1 MNSLVESFHRYIHPN
16 YTPSIKKELLECL
29 LNVSKTLSTLTV
41 QIAPQ
46 DMRTSLRFLEQDPVD
61 REGILLGMDPYPN
74 GATGIPFEDLNF
86 SKMSNKNLAK
96 NVARIYE
103 IADLHLSGFNLSNVS
118 ESSKLLL
125 MNAAM
130 TVPIPISGER
140 SSSGQH
146 YPIWQ
151 QFSKK
156 VLSYILSRSPN
167 CMFVLIFGKAAY
179 LQELANEGI
188 VAGHSSAYKI
198 ISYHPC
204 MASFFLS
211 EKSNPFQE
219 INALLRLHGRNPIP
233 WWRAISGLE
242 HLEHLE
248 EKRVIQ
254 DTGSFLFLKKN
265 IEVCDLNNY
274 ECLLGDLEKH
284 VIRQLS
290 AKTAAIEELS
300 KVYDRS
306 LDMFKT
312 SVKKLLSNVS
322 EPIEI
327 QASVFEDVVCGFTYF
342 LDHVHIYLIGIDQN
356 GFSHRAFNV
365 PALCPV
371 FSNKFNNRK
380 VQGFFS
386 LEVNPDDHIQL
397 NSYEILIDIIFSNYI
412 DYQLTELSTQ
422 LLTKIRPMRDVP
434 PSIVSAGKPTEFP
447 PKVIQTLSGFAYHP
461 SKVSLKLVQPIMMPY
476 ITSDNHIVFIRNLN
490 SKPIQSIRGAPVPKL
505 STYLCIFKDYHAAYA
520 AAKHSKDTVEEIVRQ
535 TDISNHSIFH
545 LGVAMRASMCP
556 RRFQELC
563 SIEYNEGKFSSTMN
577 EKVQTNLRE
586 IQHLES
592 ILSEAKSKSSVN
604 AKIHRLLEENE
615 EFSIAADI
623 INTINW
629 IIDVSSSGANI

>member
-1 MNSLVESFHRYIHPN
+1 MNSLIESFNRYIHPN
-16 YTPSIKKELLECL
+16 YTSTIKQELLECL
-29 LNVSKTLSTLTV
+29 LNVSKTLSTVTV

-46 DMRTSLRFLEQDPVD
+46 DMRTSLRFLEQDPID
-61 REGILLGMDPYPN
+61 REGIILGMDPYPN

-103 IADLHLSGFNLSNVS
+103 LPESHITGFNLSNVS
-118 ESSKLLL
+118 KISKLLL

-130 TVPIPISGER
+130 TVPIPTTGER

-179 LQELANEGI
+179 LQELATEGI

-219 INALLRLHGRNPIP
+219 INALLRLHERSPIP
-233 WWRAISGLE
+233 WWKAIVGLE
-242 HLEHLE
+242 HVDQLE

-265 IEVCDLNNY
+265 IDVCDLNNY

-284 VIRQLS
+284 VIKQLS

-300 KVYDRS
+300 KLYERS

-312 SVKKLLSNVS
+312 SVKKILSNVS

-327 QASVFEDVVCGFTYF
+327 QTSVFKNVVCGFTYF
-342 LDHVHIYLIGIDQN
+342 LDHVHIYLMGSDQN
-356 GFSHRAFNV
+356 GLLTRAFSV

-386 LEVNPDDHIQL
+386 LEVNPEDHIQL

-412 DYQLTELSTQ
+412 DYQLIELSEQ

-434 PSIVSAGKPTEFP
+434 PSIVSTGTVTEFP
-447 PKVIQTLSGFAYHP
+447 SKVIQTLSGFAYHP
-461 SKVSLKLVQPIMMPY
+461 SKVSLKLLQPTMMSY
-476 ITSDNHIVFIRNLN
+476 ITSDNHTVFIRNLN
-490 SKPIQSIRGAPVPKL
+490 SRPIPSVRGMPVPKL
-505 STYLCIFKDYHAAYA
+505 CTYLCMFKDYHTAYKIA
-520 AAKHSKDTVEEIVRQ
+520 RQSKDSVEQIIQR
-535 TDISNHSIFH
+535 TDISKYSVFH
-545 LGVAMRASMCP
+545 LGVAMNASIHP

-563 SIEYNEGKFSSTMN
+563 TVEWNEGKFSSNMN
-577 EKVQTNLRE
+577 DKIQSNDRE
-586 IQHLES
+586 IEQLQS
-592 ILSEAKSKSSVN
+592 ILHEAKSKASVK
-604 AKIHRLLEENE
+604 AKIHRLQQENE
-615 EFSIAADI
+615 EFSIATNI

-629 IIDVSSSGANI
+629 IIDVSPSSANI